1 MNIIIKRHVGCHSH
15 ELAMARGPNSWIM
28 MDTNSAAFVVH
39 LSSLLSSSFLVLE
52 EITKFLEAKGQQ
64 MLPHA

>member
-1 MNIIIKRHVGCHSH
+1 
-15 ELAMARGPNSWIM
+15 

-52 EITKFLEAKGQQ
+52 EITKFLEAKGPANVATC
-64 MLPHA
+64 LIT